1 MTRKFFLKR
10 LKSYFMIIMIPAFVL
25 FVVILFMA
33 GSSRVRSL
41 KTTSWNA
48 LENIDETFDLIA
60 ANSFYQQDLMTLN
73 PQLALSLR
81 KIFLFKT
88 SNYSDYVFLNSM

>member
-1 MTRKFFLKR
+1 
-10 LKSYFMIIMIPAFVL
+10 MILMIPAFVL

-88 SNYSDYVFLNSM
+88 SNYLTMFF

>member
-10 LKSYFMIIMIPAFVL
+10 LKSYFMILMIPAFVL

-73 PQLALSLR
+73 PPAGIVSAQN
-81 KIFLFKT
+81 FP
-88 SNYSDYVFLNSM
+88 V

>member
-88 SNYSDYVFLNSM
+88 SN